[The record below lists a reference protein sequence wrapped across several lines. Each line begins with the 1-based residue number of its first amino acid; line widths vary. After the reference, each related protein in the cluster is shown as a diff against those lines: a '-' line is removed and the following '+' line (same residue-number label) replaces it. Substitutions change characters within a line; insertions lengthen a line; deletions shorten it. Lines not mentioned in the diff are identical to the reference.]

1 MNRML
6 MPLLS
11 TALASLTAMSI
22 SGCEDDLLTYEAG
35 DIRIHVSEGS
45 EWLHDYDLFLG
56 LSKKNAPQMAIW
68 IEDEDGGY
76 LSTVYVTHKAATQ
89 DWIADEDE
97 RREEALPHWCHQRGV
112 MYDDGLYMPT
122 RNRPLLDGISG
133 ATPRESFDVK
143 LKTIESL
150 SKLIVKVEVNHSTD
164 FNRSYPKDAHRGDDN
179 YSGGRHGS
187 GQPAVVY
194 AAEVD
199 MALDQREF
207 EAQIIGHSSPDGS
220 DGKIYEDLTGLTTAL
235 NIVDHITISIEK

>member
-1 MNRML
+1 
-6 MPLLS
+6 
-11 TALASLTAMSI
+11 MSI

-35 DIRIHVSEGS
+35 DIRIHVAEGS

-56 LSKKNAPQMAIW
+56 LNKKNAPQMAIW

-143 LKTIESL
+143 
-150 SKLIVKVEVNHSTD
+150 
-164 FNRSYPKDAHRGDDN
+164 
-179 YSGGRHGS
+179 
-187 GQPAVVY
+187 
-194 AAEVD
+194 
-199 MALDQREF
+199 
-207 EAQIIGHSSPDGS
+207 
-220 DGKIYEDLTGLTTAL
+220 
-235 NIVDHITISIEK
+235 